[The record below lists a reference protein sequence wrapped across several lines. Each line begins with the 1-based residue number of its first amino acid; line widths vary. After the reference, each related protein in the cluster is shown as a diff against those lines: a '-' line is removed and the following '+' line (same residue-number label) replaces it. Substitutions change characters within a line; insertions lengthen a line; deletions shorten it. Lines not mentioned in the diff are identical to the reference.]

1 MISGK
6 LKSATPIDIISQ
18 IKNYIISNYDASSF
32 TPSVE
37 KFLGEVQQNRNV
49 ISDLGDVKQ
58 NLDSLKSNR
67 QICMQYITQLNLLKS
82 KMSFGKEKI
91 AVHLNF
97 TWKDTLKNS
106 NCSSMNINF
115 ELYNVMFNLAT
126 IYLNIARIESVE
138 AANDDSRL
146 KEAIKSYQYA
156 AGFFDR
162 IKNEAS
168 QSIPEKE
175 IPNDLKA
182 NYMTYCSCLCIAYAQ
197 KNLIT
202 VAENKKT
209 SPNLLAQLCKG
220 VEDMYK
226 NAQLIAKEK
235 PLCKLLGDQYLY
247 YINNRVNYHEA
258 LTYSK
263 LRDEALANFNKKGEG
278 YGICITYQG
287 ALVQC
292 LTNNDKE
299 IKKIKVPLPKDTLI
313 LAKEQQN
320 GSEMLD
326 KNKVY
331 RNPCPDLANLPKA
344 MQKIMANPAIPPDYK
359 DNVEDSRELDA
370 LIPRE
375 VRQMIEQYKG
385 KMMDFIAQNL
395 NQYENE
401 DTVTQFLNSLGLP
414 ASLETVLSSS
424 SISDSLWRNI
434 SEVQSRGGTMYLN
447 NMMGTLQ
454 KMPGEIKNRI
464 EQSSNLL
471 KNEDSE
477 DQKLRAQYGTKW
489 NRRQSSDLNGN
500 YIRTLEDYKGKLNQ
514 AMGCDQSTINDIQNN
529 LKYFELLSLPR
540 ETLDQRIP
548 HRIDPNSIKT
558 CKEAEDLRKEMDL
571 LEAEKNKAMEIISRI
586 FASLNDDN
594 VAAQFIQV
602 IQKKTTENNILDQN
616 KGQYMTMFNEL
627 GVVSNNIK
635 NIKVNVQNKNE
646 IFMRVR
652 NDKFKPD
659 PANEQFFRDLDNYV
673 QLFRTKENQLQQ
685 GLNFYKKFD
694 QKMNE
699 LNRNITD
706 FLMARDLDKNELIR
720 YISVGGGQGGGYQE
734 NKDYD
739 QDRGFNGFWDF
750 TKNAVNSVA
759 GFIGNNIYNNK
770 GNDSYNNNNRG
781 GNQNKPPEVIP
792 PSPQFNNNNQRGYG
806 QNQGGYGQNQGGYNQ
821 NQGGYNQNQGGYNQG
836 GYNQNQGGY
845 NQGGYNQNQGGYGQ
859 NQGGYN
865 QGGYNQNQ
873 GGYGQ
878 NQGGYGQ
885 NQGGY
890 NQGGYNQNQG
900 GYGQN
905 QGGYNQGGYGQNQ
918 GGYNQGGYNQG
929 GYGQN
934 QGYGQQNNYQ
944 SSGYNPGSFY
954 AQNK

>member
-6 LKSATPIDIISQ
+6 LKSAVAIDIISQ
-18 IKNYIISNYDASSF
+18 IKNYIIGNYDASSF
-32 TPSVE
+32 TPTVE

-49 ISDLGDVKQ
+49 ISDLGEVKQ
-58 NLDSLKSNR
+58 NLDTLKSNK
-67 QICMQYITQLNLLKS
+67 QICMHYLSQLNLLKS
-82 KMSFGKEKI
+82 KMSFGNEKI

-115 ELYNVMFNLAT
+115 EIYNVMFNLAT
-126 IYLNIARIESVE
+126 IYLNIGRMESVE
-138 AANDDSRL
+138 AANDDSKL

-162 IKNEAS
+162 IKNEAT

-175 IPNDLKA
+175 IPNDLKS

-202 VAENKKT
+202 VAEHKKT
-209 SPNLLAQLCKG
+209 SPSLMAQLCKG

-263 LRDEALANFNKKGEG
+263 LRDDALASFSKKGEG
-278 YGICITYQG
+278 YGVCITYQG

-292 LTNNDKE
+292 LLNNEKE
-299 IKKIKVPLPKDTLI
+299 VKKIKFPLPKDTLV

-326 KNKVY
+326 KNNVY
-331 RNPCPDLANLPKA
+331 KNSVPELSALPKA
-344 MQKIMANPAIPPDYK
+344 LQKIMANPAIPPDYK

-370 LIPRE
+370 LIPKE
-375 VRQMIEQYKG
+375 VRQMIDQYKS
-385 KMMDFIAQNL
+385 KMMEFISQNL

-414 ASLETVLSSS
+414 ASLECVLSSS

-434 SEVQSRGGTMYLN
+434 ADVQSRGGTMYLN
-447 NMMGTLQ
+447 NMIGTLQ
-454 KMPGEIKNRI
+454 KLPGEIKNRI
-464 EQSSNLL
+464 DQSTNLL
-471 KNEDSE
+471 KNEDAE

-500 YIRTLEDYKGKLNQ
+500 YINTLNDYKNKLQQ
-514 AMGCDQSTINDIQNN
+514 AMQCDQNTINDIQNN
-529 LKYFELLSLPR
+529 LKYFDLLSLSR
-540 ETLDQRIP
+540 EALDQKIP
-548 HRIDPNSIKT
+548 HRVDSNAIKQ
-558 CKEAEDLRKEMDL
+558 CKEAADLRAEMDN
-571 LEAEKNKAMEIISRI
+571 LENEKNKAMEVISKI

-602 IQKKTTENNILDQN
+602 IQKKTTENSIFDQN
-616 KGQYMTMFNEL
+616 KAEYMTKFNEL
-627 GVVSNNIK
+627 GNISNNIR

-646 IFMRVR
+646 IFLRVK
-652 NDKFKPD
+652 NDKFRPD
-659 PANEQFFRDLDNYV
+659 PANEQFFNDLNNYV
-673 QLFRTKENQLQQ
+673 QLFRTKEQQLQQ

-699 LNRNITD
+699 LNRNISD
-706 FLMARDLDKNELIR
+706 FLMARDMDKNELIR
-720 YISVGGGQGGGYQE
+720 YIMGGGQGGNQGYKE

-739 QDRGFNGFWDF
+739 QDRGFQGVWDF
-750 TKNAVNSVA
+750 TKQAA
-759 GFIGNNIYNNK
+759 GNIFGAIGKNIYNNVY
-770 GNDSYNNNNRG
+770 GNREPPKQPNQNYNNNNY
-781 GNQNKPPEVIP
+781 PPKVVP
-792 PSPQFNNNNQRGYG
+792 PSNQFNY
-806 QNQGGYGQNQGGYNQ
+806 
-821 NQGGYNQNQGGYNQG
+821 
-836 GYNQNQGGY
+836 
-845 NQGGYNQNQGGYGQ
+845 
-859 NQGGYN
+859 
-865 QGGYNQNQ
+865 
-873 GGYGQ
+873 
-878 NQGGYGQ
+878 
-885 NQGGY
+885 
-890 NQGGYNQNQG
+890 
-900 GYGQN
+900 
-905 QGGYNQGGYGQNQ
+905 
-918 GGYNQGGYNQG
+918 
-929 GYGQN
+929 QN
-934 QGYGQQNNYQ
+934 QGYGQPNQ
-944 SSGYNPGSFY
+944 GYGQPNQGYGQAPYPPQGY
-954 AQNK
+954 GQGYGQAPYPPNQGYGQGYY

>member
-6 LKSATPIDIISQ
+6 LKSAQSIDIISQ
-18 IKNYIISNYDASSF
+18 IKNYIISNYDASCF
-32 TPSVE
+32 TPTVE

-49 ISDLGDVKQ
+49 ISDLGEVKQ

-67 QICMQYITQLNLLKS
+67 QICLQYITQLNLLKS

-97 TWKDTLKNS
+97 MWKDTLKNS
-106 NCSSMNINF
+106 NVSSLNINF

-126 IYLNIARIESVE
+126 IYLNIGRFESIE
-138 AANDDSRL
+138 AGNDDSRL
-146 KEAIKSYQYA
+146 KEAIKSYQFA
-156 AGFFDR
+156 AGFFDK
-162 IKNEAS
+162 IKNEAP
-168 QSIPEKE
+168 QSIPDKDM
-175 IPNDLKA
+175 PNDLKP
-182 NYMTYCSCLCIAYAQ
+182 NYMTYCSNLCIAYAQ

-209 SPNLLAQLCKG
+209 SPSLLAQLCKG

-247 YINNRVNYHEA
+247 YINNRVNYHIA

-278 YGICITYQG
+278 YGTCITYQG
-287 ALVQC
+287 ALVQA
-292 LTNNDKE
+292 LMENEKE

-313 LAKEQQN
+313 LAKEQQL
-320 GSEMLD
+320 GSDMLD

-331 RNPCPDLANLPKA
+331 RNPCPELQNLPKPL
-344 MQKIMANPAIPPDYK
+344 QKIMANSAIPPEYK
-359 DNVEDSRELDA
+359 ENVEDSRELDA

-375 VRQMIEQYKG
+375 VRQMIEQYKS

-401 DTVTQFLNSLGLP
+401 DTITQFLNSLGLP

-434 SEVQSRGGTMYLN
+434 AEVQSRGGTMYLN
-447 NMMGTLQ
+447 NLMTTLQ
-454 KMPGEIKNRI
+454 KLPGEIKNRI
-464 EQSSNLL
+464 DQSSSLL
-471 KNEDSE
+471 QNEDAE

-500 YIRTLEDYKGKLNQ
+500 YVRTLEDYKGKLNQ
-514 AMGCDQSTINDIQNN
+514 AMGCDQNTINDIQNN

-540 ETLDQRIP
+540 EALDQRIP
-548 HRIDPNSIKT
+548 HRIDPNSIKQ
-558 CKEAEDLRKEMDL
+558 CKEADDLRKELDA

-627 GVVSNNIK
+627 GQVSNNIK
-635 NIKVNVQNKNE
+635 NIEVNVQNKNE
-646 IFMRVR
+646 IFMRVK
-652 NDKFKPD
+652 NDKFRPD
-659 PANEQFFRDLDNYV
+659 AANEQFFRDLDNYV
-673 QLFRTKENQLQQ
+673 QLFKTKENQLQQ
-685 GLNFYKKFD
+685 GLTFYKKFD

-699 LNRNITD
+699 LNRNISD
-706 FLMARDLDKNELIR
+706 FLMARDMDKNELIR
-720 YISVGGGQGGGYQE
+720 FISVGGSGQGNRGYQE

-750 TKNAVNSVA
+750 TKNAVNTVA
-759 GFIGNNIYNNK
+759 GYANNIYNNQS
-770 GNDSYNNNNRG
+770 GQQGQYNNRG
-781 GNQNKPPEVIP
+781 GNPPQGPGYIP
-792 PSPQFNNNNQRGYG
+792 PSEQFNKNNNNNNSYYGQNPGYG
-806 QNQGGYGQNQGGYNQ
+806 PGPNQGGYGQNP
-821 NQGGYNQNQGGYNQG
+821 
-836 GYNQNQGGY
+836 
-845 NQGGYNQNQGGYGQ
+845 GYGP
-859 NQGGYN
+859 GP
-865 QGGYNQNQ
+865 
-873 GGYGQ
+873 
-878 NQGGYGQ
+878 
-885 NQGGY
+885 
-890 NQGGYNQNQG
+890 
-900 GYGQN
+900 
-905 QGGYNQGGYGQNQ
+905 
-918 GGYNQGGYNQG
+918 NQG

-934 QGYGQQNNYQ
+934 QGYGPNQGGYGQNQGSYRPNQGNYGQNNYQ
-944 SSGYNPGSFY
+944 GYNPGSFY
-954 AQNK
+954 ANNK